1 MDLGFVPKKS
11 EARQEIVDGM
21 PGSASGWL
29 RDTLKCEGQVIQSPK
44 EFTSRLQQATAT
56 GNMERAMKAIQNI
69 PMHDDIE
76 NLTIPEAEEMIEEA
90 LEELSFSTDPELAR
104 ALRFLAPPGYQAIVE
119 LCGEN
124 GRSKRRNA
132 NATNWTPEE
141 DEIRIYFERVD
152 GEDED
157 DEEPSRGD
165 IGNGRSVLQ
174 GRGRGPRSVSG
185 SVSAYENGNV
195 VNGNVSNGNVD
206 DSVGQLPPDIDERIK
221 DLCATL
227 AEAERGGH
235 AFIALKW
242 FRDSFLPRKSF
253 HWNQSPESRQMIL
266 AEAILRGV
274 VLTSKIPNPKTPAYP
289 TTTIRLNRAEAGV
302 PEEAQR
308 FRPVAVHG
316 DIGNLML
323 DDERGNL

>member
-1 MDLGFVPKKS
+1 
-11 EARQEIVDGM
+11 
-21 PGSASGWL
+21 
-29 RDTLKCEGQVIQSPK
+29 
-44 EFTSRLQQATAT
+44 
-56 GNMERAMKAIQNI
+56 MERTMKAVQNTPI
-69 PMHDDIE
+69 DVEIE
-76 NLTIPEAEEMIEEA
+76 NLTIPEAEEVIEEA
-90 LEELSFSTDPELAR
+90 LGELAYTNDPGLVR

-132 NATNWTPEE
+132 SAASWTPEE
-141 DEIRIYFERVD
+141 DEIRIYFERIDESAED
-152 GEDED
+152 GDDDYHPAPVARPRAVIRQAVASFED
-157 DEEPSRGD
+157 
-165 IGNGRSVLQ
+165 
-174 GRGRGPRSVSG
+174 
-185 SVSAYENGNV
+185 
-195 VNGNVSNGNVD
+195 GNVD
-206 DSVGQLPPDIDERIK
+206 ESAGGLPADIDERIK
-221 DLCATL
+221 ELCSTL

-253 HWNQSPESRQMIL
+253 NWNQNPESRQLIL

-308 FRPVAVHG
+308 FRPVSVSGESLSAT
-316 DIGNLML
+316 L
-323 DDERGNL
+323 DDDRGNQ